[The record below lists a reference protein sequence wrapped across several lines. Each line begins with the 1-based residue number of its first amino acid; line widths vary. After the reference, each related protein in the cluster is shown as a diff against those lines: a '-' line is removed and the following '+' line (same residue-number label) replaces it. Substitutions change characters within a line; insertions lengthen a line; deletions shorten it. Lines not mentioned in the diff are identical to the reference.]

1 MMQSFNTQLQVSL
14 RALREVVAPALQN
27 GEKHVVE
34 QLHLALATLE
44 FTKQRLPYAR
54 RYHRLELKNY
64 LGFASEVRGII
75 SDQLKLCEQL
85 AAAEGTGKAE
95 LLRPEAEVEDYVL
108 VTRQL
113 RELIAAAIPLSID
126 KPYERELDLL
136 VIRRQEQFLLQQRTW
151 CTPFGFELKPD
162 ELPQLD
168 QLLGTSDPGA

>member
-64 LGFASEVRGII
+64 LGFAAKVRGVIN
-75 SDQLKLCEQL
+75 DQLKLCEQL
-85 AAAEGTGKAE
+85 AAAEGAGKGE
-95 LLRPEAEVEDYVL
+95 LLNPEAELEDYVL

-113 RELIAAAIPLSID
+113 RELIAATIPLSIN
-126 KPYERELDLL
+126 KPYENELDML
-136 VIRRQEQFLLQQRTW
+136 VVRSQQQFLLQQRAW

-168 QLLGTSDPGA
+168 QMLGTGDSGG